1 MGFLPH
7 CRGFERAYAGRGV
20 ESGQKTGTMFPRSL
34 SPFALMLAAAVAV
47 SSLPLNAQVPTP
59 YPPDTTQYPP
69 GQYPPNQYPPGQY
82 PPNQYPPNQYPARL
96 PGGVPIGIQIPEIK
110 LPKRKPKDEGG
121 PKSTRELPPPMALK
135 GIEGTLRKL
144 GEKDLL
150 AETKQKGILQFRV
163 LAKTKFVDE
172 AGEAVRDSLLKPG
185 DHLRIEVNADDE
197 ETALR
202 VTLLKKGTPEERAA
216 AEKPVAPGQIKTPEG
231 LAPSTAVPPT
241 RSESGLPTLPR
252 GLPSGSTSGS
262 GDPTVLDSDVEEAR
276 EAANAFSATLPNY
289 VVEQVTTRY
298 TSNTQPPQWHAMD
311 VVAAEVAY
319 VDGKEEYR
327 NITINGRPAQRP
339 VEKTGS
345 WSTGEFGTTL
355 EDILSPA
362 TNASFKRLGEQNIG
376 NRMVVVYEFSVK
388 QPNSHW
394 TIVSAGQR
402 CSPAFTGTL
411 YIERVSHRVLRIEQV
426 AEAMPSS
433 FPFEKAESIVD
444 YDYVRIDQASHLLPS
459 RSENS
464 ICKRGMS
471 FCSRNEIEFRNYRKF
486 TTESQIKF

>member
-1 MGFLPH
+1 
-7 CRGFERAYAGRGV
+7 
-20 ESGQKTGTMFPRSL
+20 MFPRSVC
-34 SPFALMLAAAVAV
+34 SLAAVLAMAVAV
-47 SSLPLNAQVPTP
+47 SSLPLPAQAPTP
-59 YPPDTTQYPP
+59 YPPDTT
-69 GQYPPNQYPPGQY
+69 QYPPNQYPPGQY

-96 PGGVPIGIQIPEIK
+96 PGGVPIGIPIPEIK
-110 LPKRKPKDEGG
+110 LPKRKPKDEKKDEGG
-121 PKSTRELPPPMALK
+121 PKNTREQPPLVALR

-144 GEKDLL
+144 GEKELL
-150 AETKQKGILQFRV
+150 AETKEKGVLQFRV

-185 DHLRIEVNADDE
+185 DHLRINVNADDE

-202 VTLLKKGTPEERAA
+202 VILLKKGTAEERAV
-216 AEKPVAPGQIKTPEG
+216 AERPVAPSQIKTPEG
-231 LAPSTAVPPT
+231 LAPAA
-241 RSESGLPTLPR
+241 LPR
-252 GLPSGSTSGS
+252 GLPPVSASGS
-262 GDPTVLDSDVEEAR
+262 GDPAALDSDVEEAR
-276 EAANAFSATLPNY
+276 AAANAFSATLPNY
-289 VVEQVTTRY
+289 VVQQVTTRY
-298 TSNTQPPQWHAMD
+298 TSNTQPPQWRATD

-362 TNASFKRLGEQNIG
+362 TNAAFKRLGEQNIG
-376 NRMVVVYEFSVK
+376 TRMVVVYEFSVR

-394 TIVSAGQR
+394 TIVGEGQR
-402 CSPAFTGTL
+402 YSPAFTGTL

-426 AEAMPSS
+426 ADAMQSS
-433 FPFEKAESIVD
+433 FPFEKAESVVD
-444 YDYVRIDQASHLLPS
+444 YDFVRIDQASYLLPS
-459 RSENS
+459 RSESS

-471 FCSRNEIEFRNYRKF
+471 FCSRNEIEFRNYKKF